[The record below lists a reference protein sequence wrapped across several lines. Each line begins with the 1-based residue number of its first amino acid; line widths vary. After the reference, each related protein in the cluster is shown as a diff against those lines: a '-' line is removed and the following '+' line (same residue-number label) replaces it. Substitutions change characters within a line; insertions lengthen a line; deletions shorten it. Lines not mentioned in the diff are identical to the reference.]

1 MKFMQLFAFLSRVGK
16 DAMEISYL
24 VGIAT
29 RGFNTEFQLKEV
41 PWGMGESCH
50 KQDCVMQKTG
60 PNCSKGG

>member
-1 MKFMQLFAFLSRVGK
+1 
-16 DAMEISYL
+16 MEISYL

-41 PWGMGESCH
+41 RREVGKSSH

-60 PNCSKGG
+60 PSCSKGG